1 MDSERVLRSR
11 KRYSSKKSQ
20 RFSNLARKRWV
31 KTRTRGIAT
40 VNSDAKSED
49 MESESGIVRN
59 SREVEVSAETSV
71 NVIGLQDG
79 STETEA
85 EINVSIIEFLHLN
98 NQLSNYC

>member
-11 KRYSSKKSQ
+11 KRYSCKKSQ

-31 KTRTRGIAT
+31 KTQTRGIAT

-59 SREVEVSAETSV
+59 SGVEVSAETSV

>member
-40 VNSDAKSED
+40 VNSDVKSED

-59 SREVEVSAETSV
+59 SGVEVSAETSV

>member
-31 KTRTRGIAT
+31 KTRTRGIAM

-49 MESESGIVRN
+49 MESESEIVRN
-59 SREVEVSAETSV
+59 SGVEVSAETSV

-85 EINVSIIEFLHLN
+85 EINVSINEFLHLN